1 MIGLD
6 TNVLVRYIADD
17 DALQSAVAARIIESF
32 SPESPGFVPIVV
44 VAEMVWVLQFSYR
57 FNKQEIAE
65 VLEKLL
71 RSSELMVENA
81 EIVDQ
86 SLREFRTSRADFP
99 DCLIARCAHS
109 AGCQHTL
116 TFDRRAASLGTMR
129 LIP

>member
-6 TNVLVRYIADD
+6 TNVLIRYIADD
-17 DALQSAVAARIIESF
+17 DALQSTVAARIIESF

-57 FNKQEIAE
+57 FSKQEIAK

-71 RSSELMVENA
+71 RSSELLVENA

-116 TFDRRAASLGTMR
+116 TFDRRAASLG
-129 LIP
+129 

>member
-17 DALQSAVAARIIESF
+17 DALQSAAAAKIIESF
-32 SPESPGFVPIVV
+32 SPQSLGFVPIVV
-44 VAEMVWVLQFSYR
+44 VAEVVWVLQFSYR
-57 FNKQEIAE
+57 FSKQEILD

-71 RSSELMVENA
+71 RSSELLVENA

-86 SLREFRTSRADFP
+86 ALREFRAGRADFP
-99 DCLIARCAHS
+99 DFLIARCAS
-109 AGCQHTL
+109 AAGCQHTL
-116 TFDRRAASLGTMR
+116 TFDRRAASIASMR